1 MTICDDVQKTT
12 DIKLSPQHLF
22 CASLLSR
29 IAELVSSAPQEVI
42 NATIKVSASNIHKML
57 KLEGYLKD
65 NYSSFE
71 ELIMD
76 INRAFEFCDDLNVV
90 SNDDDCVEVVLCDKI
105 CGCKYCPKTIGEAEI
120 DGSACPIPILFEQIG
135 KKEGFDY
142 SAVKIEDSYVIKK
155 CNSCII
161 RFSKSN
167 NAPTRKNTWREALY
181 M

>member
-135 KKEGFDY
+135 KKEGFDIMKN
-142 SAVKIEDSYVIKK
+142 VDNLDIITTEEEDTIM
-155 CNSCII
+155 IL
-161 RFSKSN
+161 
-167 NAPTRKNTWREALY
+167 LY
-181 M
+181 LKDGSLGGFTVYNRG